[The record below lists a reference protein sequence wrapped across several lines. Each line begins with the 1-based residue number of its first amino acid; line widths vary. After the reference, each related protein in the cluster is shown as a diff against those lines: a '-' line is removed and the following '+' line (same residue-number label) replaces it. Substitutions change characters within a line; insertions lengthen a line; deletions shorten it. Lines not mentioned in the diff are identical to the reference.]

1 MVFTKFFPLIN
12 MAVFIHVKHLL
23 STAVLKKQQ
32 QQQKKPLSFTGAVC
46 NQGNTEE
53 RRSGEEAVRQRA
65 PPAVDELGDD
75 PQAAQNVA
83 GESPRHAPQPVT
95 AALHTAPPITCPS
108 SVPLPDSQDKTFFS
122 MESPSPVNLPESLPI
137 CSNTTQEAISED
149 VSAKESV
156 CVSASLPTPV
166 NEDRSSS
173 SEMQKLSPPH
183 GHPSSDVQIDS
194 TVQEMHY
201 GSQTGKEKGH
211 SGSETKQVSPSREG
225 AGLLD
230 VTGSEQHSVTS
241 EYKPET
247 APTIEPGKNEHKV
260 EPLHQ
265 ELQPQISSTASS
277 SSIQQSSCD
286 AAKPGV
292 LASSDRGE
300 NQSSQTA
307 QLDAAEQTC
316 IHQDSPSPVLPSSL
330 SDKRNKQTDTLQLQ
344 PKSEESSNDAKDPRK
359 PSALESVKMFE
370 NNNELADTSDRE
382 PQLPSSETL
391 EISKAGET
399 LAGLYTPGSRDSLS
413 DSATDRDHSEMGRS
427 STLHKGEHVEGRIE
441 KEQAGM
447 VIICASTESSS
458 KPSAAV
464 PLFDTNVS
472 LLTEEVVATDAPDH
486 VLTAE
491 TPLTTELVHSSQEM
505 VLVREDANTSGGWS
519 NVQLNQSYL
528 LREDGT
534 VCEAAIFSSQLSTA
548 EPKRYEESF
557 QTDIEL
563 HSQSVEVY
571 EFCSLVEEV
580 AEETVCVNN
589 SAQTPHSPGYEVN
602 LFNAL
607 LENSEDYNEKE
618 DLEPQL
624 KPSVHTINEG
634 ETVMISQHPM
644 PPSHDANKIEPSSNR
659 NSHNLSSK
667 NPVEPHLGFDVNQDN
682 EMANSSQVCFVEV
695 ANDSSC
701 SFTGKNTDASPVTP
715 CSKIP
720 LAGQKQTEG
729 RSSPFFETVL
739 QKKDADASSGI
750 LSLIPPVVTG
760 AGLGM
765 ESSIAV
771 SVHVSHV
778 ELQTSGLTLL
788 SATETDLTPSQSTEN
803 DALSTESK
811 QESSHRSSVINPKLL
826 LLKQGETSLLKH
838 PASLLKKVAG
848 QQNVAINLAT
858 AHQSWPGTVSKE
870 CVPQMASATDSS
882 RASVALTDQDQ
893 TQCSFNTAADPS
905 ADVQTTTLSS
915 NMLLVPDQNSSSSSK
930 SDKEAL
936 TVSKAATPESDVASQ
951 DAINPDV
958 SSPNTPNNVYMVPIS
973 VEDGRIVLSSTSPT
987 EPVSLSESLYMEEES
1002 EDLEQD
1008 ELMGDNETQEVETG
1022 QVSSPEEASDE
1033 EPDKTDSEMAT
1044 PGLQYKV
1051 LRLRIVPL

>member
-1 MVFTKFFPLIN
+1 M
-12 MAVFIHVKHLL
+12 
-23 STAVLKKQQ
+23 
-32 QQQKKPLSFTGAVC
+32 C

-83 GESPRHAPQPVT
+83 GESLRHAPQPVT
-95 AALHTAPPITCPS
+95 AAPHTAPPFTCPS

-122 MESPSPVNLPESLPI
+122 MENPSPANLPEILPI
-137 CSNTTQEAISED
+137 CSNTSQESISEN
-149 VSAKESV
+149 VSAEESV
-156 CVSASLPTPV
+156 CVSASLPTSV
-166 NEDRSSS
+166 NEDCSSS
-173 SEMQKLSPPH
+173 SEMQQLSPPH
-183 GHPSSDVQIDS
+183 GHPSSDIQIDS
-194 TVQEMHY
+194 TVQAMHY
-201 GSQTGKEKGH
+201 GSQTDKEKGH
-211 SGSETKQVSPSREG
+211 SDSETNQISPSREG

-230 VTGSEQHSVTS
+230 VTGSEKHSVIL

-260 EPLHQ
+260 EAVHH
-265 ELQPQISSTASS
+265 ELQSQVSFTASS
-277 SSIQQSSCD
+277 LSVQQSSFD
-286 AAKPGV
+286 ATKPGV
-292 LASSDRGE
+292 MALSDWGE
-300 NQSSQTA
+300 NQSQTGQPNA
-307 QLDAAEQTC
+307 VEQTC
-316 IHQDSPSPVLPSSL
+316 VQQDSTSPVLPSPL
-330 SDKRNKQTDTLQLQ
+330 SDKRNKQTDISKLQ
-344 PKSEESSNDAKDPRK
+344 PKSEEISNDAKDTRK
-359 PSALESVKMFE
+359 TSSLESVKMFGSDKD
-370 NNNELADTSDRE
+370 LADTSDQE

-399 LAGLYTPGSRDSLS
+399 LTGLYTSGSRDSLS
-413 DSATDRDHSEMGRS
+413 NRATDRDRSKIERS
-427 STLHKGEHVEGRIE
+427 STLHEEEHVARRIGKE
-441 KEQAGM
+441 KPEM

-472 LLTEEVVATDAPDH
+472 LLTEEVIATDTSDQ
-486 VLTAE
+486 VLTTE
-491 TPLTTELVHSSQEM
+491 TPLTTELVQSSQEM
-505 VLVREDANTSGGWS
+505 VLVREDANISGGWS
-519 NVQLNQSYL
+519 NMQLNQSYL

-534 VCEAAIFSSQLSTA
+534 VCEAAIFSSELSTT

-571 EFCSLVEEV
+571 QFCSLVEEV

-618 DLEPQL
+618 DLGPQL
-624 KPSVHTINEG
+624 KPSIHTINEG
-634 ETVMISQHPM
+634 DTVIISQHPL
-644 PPSHDANKIEPSSNR
+644 PPSHDANKIEPSSNS

-667 NPVEPHLGFDVNQDN
+667 NTVEPHLVLDVNQDL
-682 EMANSSQVCFVEV
+682 EMANSSEVCFVEV
-695 ANDSSC
+695 ANESSR
-701 SFTGKNTDASPVTP
+701 SFTVENTDASPVTP
-715 CSKIP
+715 CSEIT
-720 LAGQKQTEG
+720 LAGQKQAEG
-729 RSSPFFETVL
+729 RSSPLFETVL
-739 QKKDADASSGI
+739 QKKDADTSTGI

-760 AGLGM
+760 EGLGV

-778 ELQTSGLTLL
+778 ELQTSALTLL

-803 DALSTESK
+803 DALSRESK
-811 QESSHRSSVINPKLL
+811 QESSRCSNVLNPKLL
-826 LLKQGETSLLKH
+826 LLKQGETSLLKT
-838 PASLLKKVAG
+838 PSSLLKKVAG

-858 AHQSWPGTVSKE
+858 AHKSWPGTVSKE

-882 RASVALTDQDQ
+882 CASVALTGQQDQ
-893 TQCSFNTAADPS
+893 TQCSFNTTADPS
-905 ADVQTTTLSS
+905 EKVQATTLSS
-915 NMLLVPDQNSSSSSK
+915 NTLLVPDQNSSSSSK

-936 TVSKAATPESDVASQ
+936 TVSKRATPESDVASQ
-951 DAINPDV
+951 DVINPDV
-958 SSPNTPNNVYMVPIS
+958 SSPNTPNKVYMVPIS
-973 VEDGRIVLSSTSPT
+973 VEDGRIIMSSTSPT
-987 EPVSLSESLYMEEES
+987 EPVSVSESLYMEEES

-1008 ELMGDNETQEVETG
+1008 DLMGENETQEAETG

-1051 LRLRIVPL
+1051 LRFRIVSFQHISADIKKDESGKSGLGTLSEGDCDV

>member
-1 MVFTKFFPLIN
+1 MC
-12 MAVFIHVKHLL
+12 
-23 STAVLKKQQ
+23 S
-32 QQQKKPLSFTGAVC
+32 
-46 NQGNTEE
+46 QGNTEE
-53 RRSGEEAVRQRA
+53 RRSGEEAGRQRA

-83 GESPRHAPQPVT
+83 GESPRHVPQPVT
-95 AALHTAPPITCPS
+95 AAPHTAPPSTCPS

-122 MESPSPVNLPESLPI
+122 MENPSSVNLPEILPI
-137 CSNTTQEAISED
+137 CSNTSQESISED
-149 VSAKESV
+149 VSAEESV
-156 CVSASLPTPV
+156 CVSSSLPTSA
-166 NEDRSSS
+166 NEDCSSS

-183 GHPSSDVQIDS
+183 GHPSSDIQIDS

-201 GSQTGKEKGH
+201 GSQTDKEKGH
-211 SGSETKQVSPSREG
+211 SGGETNQNLPSREG

-230 VTGSEQHSVTS
+230 VTGSEKHSVML

-260 EPLHQ
+260 EPVRH
-265 ELQPQISSTASS
+265 ELQPQISFTVSS
-277 SSIQQSSCD
+277 LSVQQSSSD
-286 AAKPGV
+286 TAKPGAMA
-292 LASSDRGE
+292 LSDWGE
-300 NQSSQTA
+300 NQSSQTGQPNA
-307 QLDAAEQTC
+307 VEQTC
-316 IHQDSPSPVLPSSL
+316 IHQDSTSAVLPSSL

-344 PKSEESSNDAKDPRK
+344 PKSEEISNDAKDTRT
-359 PSALESVKMFE
+359 PSSLESVKMFE
-370 NNNELADTSDRE
+370 NNKDHADTSDQE

-399 LAGLYTPGSRDSLS
+399 LTGLYTSGSRDSLS
-413 DSATDRDHSEMGRS
+413 NTASDSDRSKIERS
-427 STLHKGEHVEGRIE
+427 STLHEEEHVERRIG
-441 KEQAGM
+441 KEQPEM
-447 VIICASTESSS
+447 FIICASTESSS

-472 LLTEEVVATDAPDH
+472 LLTEEVVATDTSDQ
-486 VLTAE
+486 VQTTE
-491 TPLTTELVHSSQEM
+491 TPLTTELVHSPQEM
-505 VLVREDANTSGGWS
+505 VLVREDANISGGWS
-519 NVQLNQSYL
+519 NMQLNQSYL

-534 VCEAAIFSSQLSTA
+534 VCEAAIFSSELSTT
-548 EPKRYEESF
+548 EPKRYEERF
-557 QTDIEL
+557 QTDMEL

-589 SAQTPHSPGYEVN
+589 SAQMPHSPGYEVN

-624 KPSVHTINEG
+624 KPPIHTINEG
-634 ETVMISQHPM
+634 DTVIISQHPL
-644 PPSHDANKIEPSSNR
+644 PPPHNANKIEPSSNS

-667 NPVEPHLGFDVNQDN
+667 NTVEPHLVLDVNQDI
-682 EMANSSQVCFVEV
+682 EMANSSDVCFVEV
-695 ANDSSC
+695 ANESSH
-701 SFTGKNTDASPVTP
+701 SFTVENTDASPVTP
-715 CSKIP
+715 CSGVT

-729 RSSPFFETVL
+729 RSSPLFETVL
-739 QKKDADASSGI
+739 QKKDSDASTGI

-760 AGLGM
+760 EGLGM

-778 ELQTSGLTLL
+778 ELKTSGLTLL

-803 DALSTESK
+803 DALSRESK
-811 QESSHRSSVINPKLL
+811 PESSHCSNVLNPKLL
-826 LLKQGETSLLKH
+826 LLKQGESSLLKH
-838 PASLLKKVAG
+838 PSLLLKKAAG

-858 AHQSWPGTVSKE
+858 AHKSWPGTASQE
-870 CVPQMASATDSS
+870 CVPRMASATDSS
-882 RASVALTDQDQ
+882 CVSVALTGRQDQ
-893 TQCSFNTAADPS
+893 TQCSFNTTADQS
-905 ADVQTTTLSS
+905 EKVQATPLSS
-915 NMLLVPDQNSSSSSK
+915 NILLVPDQDSSSSSK
-930 SDKEAL
+930 SDKESL
-936 TVSKAATPESDVASQ
+936 TVFETATPESDVASQ
-951 DAINPDV
+951 DVPNPDV
-958 SSPNTPNNVYMVPIS
+958 SSPNTPDKVYMVPIS
-973 VEDGRIVLSSTSPT
+973 VEDGRIVMSSTSPT
-987 EPVSLSESLYMEEES
+987 EPVSVSESLYMEGES

-1008 ELMGDNETQEVETG
+1008 ELMGENESQEAETG

-1051 LRLRIVPL
+1051 LRLRIVSFQRISADTNE